1 MQGFINSK
9 EFISFCHIAFD
20 NVPIAI
26 DFLDKDGRMV
36 YINKAFSDFLQI
48 PIEDML
54 GKMVTEINP
63 TSKFLLSLDKK
74 KADIAVRHTFP
85 NGKEAI
91 CHRIPIFDS
100 SGNLMGGLGMIL
112 FEEIEEMKE
121 ILREYEILDKK
132 LKLYQNEI
140 ARLNNARYTLSD
152 IIGDSES
159 ILLCKRKVKKVANL
173 NLNVLIKGES
183 GVGKELFAQAIHNE
197 SDRANMPFISINA
210 SAIPENLLESELF
223 GYEPGSF
230 TGAKSEGSIG
240 KFELANGG
248 TIFLD
253 EIADM
258 PYHMQAKILRAI
270 EEREIVR
277 IGSNKPTPIDVRI
290 ISATHKN
297 LEEMVSQNK
306 FRGDLYYRLDVLNL
320 EIPPLRERVED
331 IPQLSE
337 IFLTR
342 FNKEYG
348 FYRRL
353 SKDAMDILTSYH
365 WPGNVR
371 ELGNVLGKACVN
383 ADDPTINAGDLPD
396 NLFIDSIIKENKDDS
411 GLYHIIRKVEKKL
424 IEDALRQSNNNK
436 AEAARILKIP
446 RMTLYR
452 KIEDLKIEIE
462 GAVSK

>member
-462 GAVSK
+462 E

>member
-140 ARLNNARYTLSD
+140 ARL
-152 IIGDSES
+152 
-159 ILLCKRKVKKVANL
+159 
-173 NLNVLIKGES
+173 
-183 GVGKELFAQAIHNE
+183 
-197 SDRANMPFISINA
+197 
-210 SAIPENLLESELF
+210 
-223 GYEPGSF
+223 
-230 TGAKSEGSIG
+230 
-240 KFELANGG
+240 
-248 TIFLD
+248 
-253 EIADM
+253 
-258 PYHMQAKILRAI
+258 
-270 EEREIVR
+270 
-277 IGSNKPTPIDVRI
+277 
-290 ISATHKN
+290 
-297 LEEMVSQNK
+297 
-306 FRGDLYYRLDVLNL
+306 
-320 EIPPLRERVED
+320 
-331 IPQLSE
+331 
-337 IFLTR
+337 
-342 FNKEYG
+342 
-348 FYRRL
+348 
-353 SKDAMDILTSYH
+353 
-365 WPGNVR
+365 
-371 ELGNVLGKACVN
+371 
-383 ADDPTINAGDLPD
+383 
-396 NLFIDSIIKENKDDS
+396 
-411 GLYHIIRKVEKKL
+411 
-424 IEDALRQSNNNK
+424 
-436 AEAARILKIP
+436 
-446 RMTLYR
+446 
-452 KIEDLKIEIE
+452 
-462 GAVSK
+462 